1 MTTVIVPGAPVA
13 RPGPV
18 REVLPRPPSLTYSGS
33 RTRAYRDWYRK
44 YGSLDNYRA
53 YKRTRLWRA
62 GGARHGRG
70 DDYKHEVDKDPFG
83 TALEDVGRWGYNT
96 TWGIRGRSSSYIAP
110 GTIIRSQDP
119 NRLKH
124 GGAQRRDIVWDGQK
138 WTYHYDKDSTYKP
151 NSTEHFDQVD
161 NRMRDTIGMR
171 NPYDY
176 YSSRGLYAKS
186 RWFNHSR
193 RFGYKVINTSR
204 TPVKRTKAMK
214 RTMRYR
220 RFRPGFFKRDD
231 HY

>member
-44 YGSLDNYRA
+44 YGSLDNYKA
-53 YKRTRLWRA
+53 YKRTRIYRA

-83 TALEDVGRWGYNT
+83 TALEDFGRWGVNT
-96 TWGIRGRSSSYIAP
+96 TWGLRGRSSSYTPP
-110 GTIIRSQDP
+110 GTIIRSHEYDP
-119 NRLKH
+119 YRTQK
-124 GGAQRRDIVWDGQK
+124 GDIIWDGQS
-138 WTYHYDKDSTYKP
+138 WQPYYDKHSIHKV
-151 NSTEHFDQVD
+151 NSTDYYDQVD
-161 NRMRDTIGMR
+161 SRMRNTWASR
-171 NPYDY
+171 NPGDY
-176 YSSRGLYAKS
+176 YNSDYRASSRYH
-186 RWFNHSR
+186 NDSR
-193 RFGYKVINTSR
+193 RWQNIINVNKPDPLR
-204 TPVKRTKAMK
+204 KKAIK

-220 RFRPGFFKRDD
+220 RFRPRFFKRDD